1 MKKNPFKSSLLFKIL
16 FVLSISILLFVGA
29 LNYKHNKNISDSTEM
44 VVHTYKVNLELE
56 KIISYLKDGETGVRG
71 YLVTRDTVFLNP
83 YLLSRNEVNES
94 FKTLKNLT
102 SGNQKQQQNL
112 NSLWVLIEN
121 KYEIFKQ
128 TISRNKG
135 AEIRSGEIFEKNF
148 ILDKKVM
155 DAISKKIDEMVALEN
170 SYLKIRGENYDYE
183 INLSPLFT
191 IGAVFLTLLVLVFS
205 YIKINNDVQILQESN
220 DNLLFSKTSNDQSE
234 ILGNYSSWLWNLD
247 THEMVF
253 SDNQYR
259 LLGFKPQS
267 FEASNENFLK
277 FVHPEDVKI
286 VEEIIENIIV
296 NESLPTVFYRMIRKD
311 NQTRYYKSSGTLIY
325 NRFKNRII
333 LGNTRDIT
341 EERDAKLNLE
351 LKNLELEQSNNE
363 LVSFNYVA
371 SHDLQEPL
379 RKIQTF
385 ISRFSD
391 IDKNNLSQSGKG
403 YFTKIETSVTKMRG
417 LIDDLLLYSR
427 ANKAEKKFEKF
438 DLNEILENSK
448 HELSQT
454 IKESK
459 TIITSNK
466 LPILEII
473 PFQMQQLFVNLIGN
487 SIKYAKKD
495 IPAIISISSEKIQS
509 SDYSILVNSIS
520 KQYYKIS
527 FIDNGIG
534 FEQEYAERIFIL
546 FNRLITDNQYQGTG
560 IGLTICKKIA
570 ENHLGY
576 LTAQGEIGTGATFS
590 LFLPV
595 TLG

>member
-1 MKKNPFKSSLLFKIL
+1 MKKNPFKSSLFFKIL
-16 FVLSISILLFVGA
+16 FVISISILLFVGA
-29 LNYKHNKNISDSTEM
+29 LNYKHNKNIVDSTEK

-83 YLLSRNEVNES
+83 YLLSRKKVDVS
-94 FKTLKNLT
+94 FKNLKKLT
-102 SGNQKQQQNL
+102 SDNQRQQQNL

-121 KYEIFKQ
+121 EYENFEQ
-128 TISRNKG
+128 TIARNKG
-135 AEIRSGEIFEKNF
+135 KEIRSGKVFETNF
-148 ILDKKVM
+148 VLDKVVM
-155 DAISKKIDEMVALEN
+155 DAILKQIDEMVDLEN
-170 SYLKIRGENYDYE
+170 SYLKIRNKNYDYE
-183 INLSPLFT
+183 IYLSPLFT
-191 IGAVFLTLLVLVFS
+191 VGAVFLTLLVLVFS
-205 YIKINNDVQILQESN
+205 YVKINSDVRILQESN
-220 DNLLFSKTSNDQSE
+220 DSLLFLKTSNDQSE
-234 ILGNYSSWLWNLD
+234 ILGKYSSWLWNLD
-247 THEMVF
+247 TNEMVF

-259 LLGFKPQS
+259 LLGLEPQS

-286 VEEIIENIIV
+286 VEEIIENIIIQ
-296 NESLPTVFYRMIRKD
+296 ESLPTVFYRMIRKD
-311 NQTRYYKSSGTLIY
+311 NKTRYYKSSGTLIY

-333 LGNTRDIT
+333 IGNTRDVT
-341 EERDAKLNLE
+341 DERDAKLNIE

-363 LVSFNYVA
+363 LISFNYVA

-391 IDKNNLSQSGKG
+391 SDKNSLSENGKG
-403 YFTKIETSVTKMRG
+403 YFAKIETSVTKMRS

-427 ANKAEKKFEKF
+427 TSKAEKKFEKF
-438 DLNEILENSK
+438 DLNETLDNAK
-448 HELSQT
+448 QELSQ
-454 IKESK
+454 
-459 TIITSNK
+459 IINDSNAIINTDD
-466 LPILEII
+466 LPTLQII

-487 SIKYAKKD
+487 SIKYCKKDTPVIITITAKK
-495 IPAIISISSEKIQS
+495 IAS
-509 SDYSILVNSIS
+509 SDYSILFNSVS

-527 FIDNGIG
+527 FSDNGIG

-546 FNRLITDNQYQGTG
+546 FNRLITDNQYEGTG

-576 LTAQGEIGTGATFS
+576 LSAQGEIGVGATFN
-590 LFLPV
+590 LFLPIF
-595 TLG
+595 LD

>member
-1 MKKNPFKSSLLFKIL
+1 MKKNPLKSSLFFKIL
-16 FVLSISILLFVGA
+16 FVISISILLFVGA
-29 LNYKHNKNISDSTEM
+29 LNYKHNLSISKSTEL

-83 YLLSRNEVNES
+83 YLLSRKKVDDS
-94 FKTLKNLT
+94 FKKLKKLT
-102 SGNQKQQQNL
+102 VDNIEQQQNL
-112 NSLWVLIEN
+112 NSLSILIDK
-121 KYEIFKQ
+121 KYENFIE
-128 TISRNKG
+128 TINANKG
-135 AEIRSGEIFEKNF
+135 AEIRTGKVFEKNF
-148 ILDKKVM
+148 VLDKVVM
-155 DAISKKIDEMVALEN
+155 DAISNQIKEMVGLEN
-170 SYLKIRGENYDYE
+170 AYLKIRNKDYDYE
-183 INLSPLFT
+183 IYISPIFS
-191 IGAVFLTLLVLVFS
+191 IGAVFLTLIVLIFS
-205 YIKINNDVQILQESN
+205 YVKINGDVRVLQESN

-234 ILGNYSSWLWNLD
+234 ILGKYSSWLWNLD
-247 THEMVF
+247 TNLIIF

-259 LLGFKPQS
+259 LLGYEPQS

-286 VEEIIENIIV
+286 VESIIEKITIDQN
-296 NESLPTVFYRMIRKD
+296 LPTVFYRMIRKD
-311 NQTRYYKSSGTLIY
+311 NQTRYYKSSGTLIRD
-325 NRFKNRII
+325 RFDNRII

-341 EERDAKLNLE
+341 EERNAKLNIE
-351 LKNLELEQSNNE
+351 LQNLELEQSNNE
-363 LVSFNYVA
+363 LISFNYVA

-391 IDKNNLSQSGKG
+391 SDKNNLSDNGKG
-403 YFTKIETSVTKMRG
+403 YFAKIEASVTKMRS

-427 ANKAEKKFEKF
+427 TNKAEKKFEKYN
-438 DLNEILENSK
+438 LNEILESTK
-448 HELSQT
+448 QELSQT
-454 IKESK
+454 VNDTNT
-459 TIITSNK
+459 TIIADD
-466 LPILEII
+466 LPTLQII

-495 IPAIISISSEKIQS
+495 IPSIITISVEKIIA
-509 SDYSILVNSIS
+509 SDYSILLNSVS
-520 KQYYKIS
+520 KEYYKIS
-527 FIDNGIG
+527 FSDNGIG

-576 LTAQGEIGTGATFS
+576 LSAQGEIGIGATFN

-595 TLG
+595 I